1 MICLIFGVEDSMK
14 IGVLVSG
21 RGSNLEAIIKAIK
34 EGELKNVEIAIVIS
48 DNKEAKA
55 LEICKKNGVNAIYLN
70 PGEYKTKL
78 EGKPEEEY
86 INKLKEY
93 GVELVVLAGFM
104 RVVKSRF
111 INAFRNRIINIH
123 PSLLPKYP
131 GLHTHERVLQAKE
144 KESGCTV
151 HFVNEQVDGGK
162 RIMQAK
168 VKVLENDTPETLAA
182 RILEKEH
189 KILPKV
195 IQMFANNEIDYDC
208 FPDNPIIF
216 EE

>member
-1 MICLIFGVEDSMK
+1 MKKLK

-21 RGSNLEAIIKAIK
+21 RGSNLEAIIKSI
-34 EGELKNVEIAIVIS
+34 EDGRLKNVEIAIVLS

-55 LEICKKNGVNAIYLN
+55 LEICKKHNIKGD
-70 PGEYKTKL
+70 YKTKL
-78 EGKPEEEY
+78 EGEAEENY
-86 INKLKEY
+86 IRELKEH

-104 RVVKSRF
+104 RVIKNKF
-111 INAFRNRIINIH
+111 IEAFRNKIINIH

-131 GLHTHERVLQAKE
+131 GLNTHQRIIEAKE

-151 HFVNEQVDGGK
+151 HFVNELVDGGK

-168 VKVLENDTPETLAA
+168 VKVLDNDTPETLAA

-189 KILPKV
+189 IILSKV
-195 IQMFANNEIDYDC
+195 IQMFADGKIDYNS
-208 FPDNPIIF
+208 FPDQPIIL